1 MRETAMDGYDAGGSV
16 TRWIGPLKAG
26 DVEAAQALWD
36 RYFAGLVRLARV
48 RLRDAPRAVADE
60 EDVALS
66 AIHCLCRGAA
76 AGRFPQLADRDNLWR
91 LLATIAAQKAVDL
104 QRHQTREKRGG
115 GRAHGEVDPA
125 AGDAEGNFAAQVV
138 GREPSPEFA
147 AQLDEEYRRQL
158 ERLEDDGL
166 RQIAVWKMEGY
177 DNDEIARR
185 VGCGVRTVERK
196 LGVIRAIWQAD
207 QPA

>member
-1 MRETAMDGYDAGGSV
+1 MDGCDAAGSV

-26 DVEAAQALWD
+26 EVEAAQALWD
-36 RYFAGLVRLARV
+36 RYFDGLVRLARR
-48 RLRDAPRAVADE
+48 RLRDAPLAAADE

-91 LLATIAAQKAVDL
+91 LLATIAAQKAIDL
-104 QRHQTREKRGG
+104 QRRETREKRGG
-115 GRAHGEVDPA
+115 GKTRGEVELA
-125 AGDAEGNFAAQVV
+125 AGDNEASLVAQVV

-158 ERLEDDGL
+158 DRLEDDGL

-177 DNDEIARR
+177 ENDEIARR
-185 VGCGVRTVERK
+185 LECGVRTVERK

-207 QPA
+207 RPA

>member
-1 MRETAMDGYDAGGSV
+1 MDGCEAAGSV

-26 DVEAAQALWD
+26 EVEAAQALWD
-36 RYFAGLVRLARV
+36 RYFDGLVRLART
-48 RLRDAPRAVADE
+48 RLRDAPLAAADE

-104 QRHQTREKRGG
+104 QRRETREKRGG
-115 GRAHGEVDPA
+115 GKTRGEVDLP
-125 AGDAEGNFAAQVV
+125 AGDFESNVVAQVV
-138 GREPSPEFA
+138 GPEPSPEFA

-158 ERLEDDGL
+158 GRLDDDGL

-177 DNDEIARR
+177 ENDEIARR
-185 VGCGVRTVERK
+185 LGCGVRTVERK

-207 QPA
+207 RPA

>member
-1 MRETAMDGYDAGGSV
+1 MDGCDAEGSV

-26 DVEAAQALWD
+26 EVEAAQALWD
-36 RYFAGLVRLARV
+36 RYFDGLVRLART
-48 RLRDAPRAVADE
+48 RLRDAPLAAADE

-66 AIHCLCRGAA
+66 AIHCLCHGAA

-91 LLATIAAQKAVDL
+91 LLATIAAQKAIDL
-104 QRHQTREKRGG
+104 QRRETREKRGG
-115 GRAHGEVDPA
+115 GNTRGEGELA
-125 AGDAEGNFAAQVV
+125 AGDTEASLVAQVV

-158 ERLEDDGL
+158 DRLEDDGL
-166 RQIAVWKMEGY
+166 RQIAIWKMEGY
-177 DNDEIARR
+177 ENDEIARR
-185 VGCGVRTVERK
+185 LGCGVRTVERK

-207 QPA
+207 RPA

>member
-1 MRETAMDGYDAGGSV
+1 MDGCDAEGSV

-26 DVEAAQALWD
+26 EVEAAQALWD
-36 RYFAGLVRLARV
+36 RYFDGLVRLART
-48 RLRDAPRAVADE
+48 RLRDAPLAAADE

-66 AIHCLCRGAA
+66 AIHCLCHGAA

-91 LLATIAAQKAVDL
+91 LLATIAAQKAIDL
-104 QRHQTREKRGG
+104 QRLETREKRGG
-115 GRAHGEVDPA
+115 GKTRREVELA
-125 AGDAEGNFAAQVV
+125 AGDTEASLVAQVV

-158 ERLEDDGL
+158 DRLEDDGL
-166 RQIAVWKMEGY
+166 RQIAIWKMEGY
-177 DNDEIARR
+177 ENDEIARR
-185 VGCGVRTVERK
+185 LGCGVRTVERK

-207 QPA
+207 RPA

>member
-1 MRETAMDGYDAGGSV
+1 MDGHEAGGSV

-26 DVEAAQALWD
+26 DVEAAQALWE
-36 RYFAGLVRLARV
+36 RYFEGLVRLARI

-66 AIHCLCRGAA
+66 AFHCLCRGAS

-91 LLATIAAQKAVDL
+91 LLATIAAQKAIDL
-104 QRHQTREKRGG
+104 QRREIREKRGG
-115 GRAHGEVDPA
+115 GRTRGEVDLA
-125 AGDAEGNFAAQVV
+125 TAEADIVAQVI

-158 ERLEDDGL
+158 DRLEDDGL

-185 VGCGVRTVERK
+185 FACGVRTVERK
-196 LGVIRAIWQAD
+196 LGVIRAIWQVD
-207 QPA
+207 RPA

>member
-1 MRETAMDGYDAGGSV
+1 MDGCDAAGSV

-26 DVEAAQALWD
+26 EVEAAQALWD
-36 RYFAGLVRLARV
+36 RYFDGLVRLART
-48 RLRDAPRAVADE
+48 RLRDAPLAAADE

-66 AIHCLCRGAA
+66 AIHCLCRGAV

-91 LLATIAAQKAVDL
+91 LLATIAAQKAIDL
-104 QRHQTREKRGG
+104 QRRETREKRGDG
-115 GRAHGEVDPA
+115 KTRGEVELA
-125 AGDAEGNFAAQVV
+125 AVDNEASLVAQVV

-147 AQLDEEYRRQL
+147 VQLDEEYRRQL
-158 ERLEDDGL
+158 DRLKDDGL

-177 DNDEIARR
+177 ENDEIARR
-185 VGCGVRTVERK
+185 LGCGVRTVERK

-207 QPA
+207 RPA

>member
-1 MRETAMDGYDAGGSV
+1 MDGCDAEGSV

-26 DVEAAQALWD
+26 EVEAAQALWD
-36 RYFAGLVRLARV
+36 RYFDGLVRLART
-48 RLRDAPRAVADE
+48 RLRDAPLAAADE

-66 AIHCLCRGAA
+66 AIHCLCHGAA

-91 LLATIAAQKAVDL
+91 LLATITAQKAIDL
-104 QRHQTREKRGG
+104 QRRETREKRGG
-115 GRAHGEVDPA
+115 GKTRGEVELA
-125 AGDAEGNFAAQVV
+125 AGDTEASLVAQVV

-158 ERLEDDGL
+158 DRLEDDGL

-177 DNDEIARR
+177 ENDEIARR
-185 VGCGVRTVERK
+185 LGCGVRTVERK

-207 QPA
+207 RPA

>member
-1 MRETAMDGYDAGGSV
+1 MDGCDAAGSV

-26 DVEAAQALWD
+26 EVEAAQALWD
-36 RYFAGLVRLARV
+36 RYFDGLVRLART
-48 RLRDAPRAVADE
+48 RLRDAPLAAADE

-91 LLATIAAQKAVDL
+91 LLATIAAQKAIDL
-104 QRHQTREKRGG
+104 QRRETREKRGG
-115 GRAHGEVDPA
+115 GKTRGEVELA
-125 AGDAEGNFAAQVV
+125 VGDNEASLVAQVV

-158 ERLEDDGL
+158 DRLEDDGL

-177 DNDEIARR
+177 ENDEIARR
-185 VGCGVRTVERK
+185 LGCGVRTVERK

-207 QPA
+207 RPA

>member
-1 MRETAMDGYDAGGSV
+1 MDGCDAEGSV

-26 DVEAAQALWD
+26 EVEAAQALWD
-36 RYFAGLVRLARV
+36 RYFDGLVRLART
-48 RLRDAPRAVADE
+48 RLRDAPLAAADE

-66 AIHCLCRGAA
+66 AIHCLCHGAA

-91 LLATIAAQKAVDL
+91 LLATIAAQKAIDL
-104 QRHQTREKRGG
+104 QRRETREKRGG
-115 GRAHGEVDPA
+115 GKTRGEVELA
-125 AGDAEGNFAAQVV
+125 AGDTEASLVAQVV

-158 ERLEDDGL
+158 DRLEDDGL

-177 DNDEIARR
+177 ENDEIARR
-185 VGCGVRTVERK
+185 LGCGVRTVERK
-196 LGVIRAIWQAD
+196 LGVIRAMWQAD
-207 QPA
+207 RPA

>member
-1 MRETAMDGYDAGGSV
+1 MDDSDAAGSV

-26 DVEAAQALWD
+26 EVEAAQALWD
-36 RYFAGLVRLARV
+36 RYFDGLVRLART
-48 RLRDAPRAVADE
+48 RLRDAPLAAADE

-91 LLATIAAQKAVDL
+91 LLATIAAQKAIDL
-104 QRHQTREKRGG
+104 QRRETREKRGG
-115 GRAHGEVDPA
+115 GKTRGEVELA
-125 AGDAEGNFAAQVV
+125 AGDNEASLVAQVV

-158 ERLEDDGL
+158 DRLEDDGL

-177 DNDEIARR
+177 ENDEIARR
-185 VGCGVRTVERK
+185 LGCGVRTVERK

-207 QPA
+207 RPA

>member
-1 MRETAMDGYDAGGSV
+1 MEGHEAGGSV

-26 DVEAAQALWD
+26 DIEAAQALWE
-36 RYFAGLVRLARV
+36 RYFEGLVRLARI

-91 LLATIAAQKAVDL
+91 LLATIAAQKAIDL
-104 QRHQTREKRGG
+104 QRREIRERRGG
-115 GRAHGEVDPA
+115 GRTRGEVDLA
-125 AGDAEGNFAAQVV
+125 TADAEADIVAQVV

-158 ERLEDDGL
+158 DRLEDDGL

-185 VGCGVRTVERK
+185 LGCGVRTVERK
-196 LGVIRAIWQAD
+196 LGVIRAIWQVGR
-207 QPA
+207 PA

>member
-1 MRETAMDGYDAGGSV
+1 MDGYDAGGSV

-36 RYFAGLVRLARV
+36 RYFAGLVRLART

-76 AGRFPQLADRDNLWR
+76 AGRFPHLADRDNLWR

-104 QRHQTREKRGG
+104 QRRENREKRGG
-115 GRAHGEVDPA
+115 GRTHGEVDLA
-125 AGDAEGNFAAQVV
+125 AGGAEADVVAQVV

-158 ERLEDDGL
+158 DRLEDDGL

>member
-1 MRETAMDGYDAGGSV
+1 MEGYDAGGSV

-36 RYFAGLVRLARV
+36 RYFDGLVRLART
-48 RLRDAPRAVADE
+48 RLRDAPRAAADE

-104 QRHQTREKRGG
+104 QRRETREKRGG
-115 GRAHGEVDPA
+115 GKTRGEVELA
-125 AGDAEGNFAAQVV
+125 AGDAEAKPPGT
-138 GREPSPEFA
+138 GRRPGAES
-147 AQLDEEYRRQL
+147 
-158 ERLEDDGL
+158 
-166 RQIAVWKMEGY
+166 
-177 DNDEIARR
+177 
-185 VGCGVRTVERK
+185 
-196 LGVIRAIWQAD
+196 
-207 QPA
+207 

>member
-1 MRETAMDGYDAGGSV
+1 MDGCDAAGSV

-26 DVEAAQALWD
+26 EVEAARALWD
-36 RYFAGLVRLARV
+36 RYFDGLVRLART
-48 RLRDAPRAVADE
+48 RLRDAPLAAADE

-76 AGRFPQLADRDNLWR
+76 AGRFPQLADRGSLWR

-104 QRHQTREKRGG
+104 QRRETREKRGG
-115 GRAHGEVDPA
+115 GKTRGEVELA
-125 AGDAEGNFAAQVV
+125 AGDIEASLVAQVV

-158 ERLEDDGL
+158 DRLEDHGL
-166 RQIAVWKMEGY
+166 RQIAIWKMEGY
-177 DNDEIARR
+177 ENDEIARR
-185 VGCGVRTVERK
+185 LGCGVRTVERK

-207 QPA
+207 RPA

>member
-1 MRETAMDGYDAGGSV
+1 MDGCDAEGSV

-26 DVEAAQALWD
+26 EVEAAQALWD
-36 RYFAGLVRLARV
+36 RYFDGLVRLART
-48 RLRDAPRAVADE
+48 RLRDAPLAAADE

-91 LLATIAAQKAVDL
+91 LLATIAAQKAIDL
-104 QRHQTREKRGG
+104 QRRETREKRGG
-115 GRAHGEVDPA
+115 GKTRGEVELA
-125 AGDAEGNFAAQVV
+125 AGDNEASLVTQVV

-158 ERLEDDGL
+158 GRLEDDGL

-177 DNDEIARR
+177 ENDEIARR
-185 VGCGVRTVERK
+185 LGCGVRTVERK

-207 QPA
+207 RPA

>member
-1 MRETAMDGYDAGGSV
+1 MDGCDAAGSV

-26 DVEAAQALWD
+26 EVEAAQALWD
-36 RYFAGLVRLARV
+36 RYFDGLVRLART
-48 RLRDAPRAVADE
+48 RLRDAPLAAADE

-91 LLATIAAQKAVDL
+91 LLATIAAQKAIDL
-104 QRHQTREKRGG
+104 QRRETREKRGG
-115 GRAHGEVDPA
+115 GKTRGEVELA
-125 AGDAEGNFAAQVV
+125 AGDNETSLVTQVV

-158 ERLEDDGL
+158 DRLEDDGL

-177 DNDEIARR
+177 ENDEIARR
-185 VGCGVRTVERK
+185 LGCGVRTVERK

-207 QPA
+207 RPA

>member
-1 MRETAMDGYDAGGSV
+1 MAMDGCDAGGSV

-26 DVEAAQALWD
+26 EVEAAQALWD
-36 RYFAGLVRLARV
+36 RYFDGLVRLART

-76 AGRFPQLADRDNLWR
+76 AGRFPQLADRGNLWR

-104 QRHQTREKRGG
+104 QRREAREKRGG
-115 GRAHGEVDPA
+115 GKMLGEGEL
-125 AGDAEGNFAAQVV
+125 AGDNPEANVAALVV

-177 DNDEIARR
+177 DNDEIALRL
-185 VGCGVRTVERK
+185 GCGVRTVERK

-207 QPA
+207 RPA

>member
-1 MRETAMDGYDAGGSV
+1 MDGCDAGGSV

-36 RYFAGLVRLARV
+36 RYFDGLVRLART
-48 RLRDAPRAVADE
+48 RLRDAPLAAADE

-66 AIHCLCRGAA
+66 AIHCLFRGAA

-91 LLATIAAQKAVDL
+91 LLATIAAQKAIDL
-104 QRHQTREKRGG
+104 QRRETREKRGG
-115 GRAHGEVDPA
+115 GKTRGEVELV
-125 AGDAEGNFAAQVV
+125 AGDTEASLVAQVV

-147 AQLDEEYRRQL
+147 TQLDEEYRRQL
-158 ERLEDDGL
+158 DRLDDDGL

-177 DNDEIARR
+177 ENDEIARR
-185 VGCGVRTVERK
+185 LGCGVRTVERK

-207 QPA
+207 RPV

>member
-1 MRETAMDGYDAGGSV
+1 M
-16 TRWIGPLKAG
+16 
-26 DVEAAQALWD
+26 LWD
-36 RYFAGLVRLARV
+36 RYFDGLVRLART

-104 QRHQTREKRGG
+104 QRRETREKRGG
-115 GRAHGEVDPA
+115 GKTRGEVDLA
-125 AGDAEGNFAAQVV
+125 AGDTEADVVAQVV

-158 ERLEDDGL
+158 DRLEDDGL

-185 VGCGVRTVERK
+185 LGCGVRTVERK

-207 QPA
+207 RPA

>member
-1 MRETAMDGYDAGGSV
+1 MDGYDAGGSV

-104 QRHQTREKRGG
+104 QRRETREKRGG
-115 GRAHGEVDPA
+115 GGAHGEVDLA
-125 AGDAEGNFAAQVV
+125 AGGAEADVVAQVV

-158 ERLEDDGL
+158 DRLEDDGL

>member
-1 MRETAMDGYDAGGSV
+1 MDGCDAGGSV

-36 RYFAGLVRLARV
+36 RYFDGLVRLART

-104 QRHQTREKRGG
+104 QRRETREKRGG
-115 GRAHGEVDPA
+115 GNRRGEVELA
-125 AGDAEGNFAAQVV
+125 AGDNEASLVTQVV

-158 ERLEDDGL
+158 DRLEDDGL

-177 DNDEIARR
+177 ENDEIARR
-185 VGCGVRTVERK
+185 LGCGVRTVERK

-207 QPA
+207 RPA

>member
-1 MRETAMDGYDAGGSV
+1 MDGYDAGGSV

-26 DVEAAQALWD
+26 EVEAAQALWD
-36 RYFAGLVRLARV
+36 RYFEGLVRLART

-104 QRHQTREKRGG
+104 QRREDREKRGG
-115 GRAHGEVDPA
+115 GRTHREVDLA
-125 AGDAEGNFAAQVV
+125 AGGAEADFAAQVV

-158 ERLEDDGL
+158 DRLEDDGL